1 MNINSKMYNCI
12 CTCTMYVAIN
22 ICTDLINIKLVVC
35 TKNNGVEREGG
46 REGGRDTCM
55 KGESKKINK
64 K

>member
-1 MNINSKMYNCI
+1 
-12 CTCTMYVAIN
+12 MYVAIN

-46 REGGRDTCM
+46 REGGREGREGGRDTCM